1 MFTLGGGLLVSGL
14 LRSECVPRPM
24 TSHGLPGWWYPH
36 LSVHGGGG
44 RSGEGLGMP
53 PRPRVNRRFRT
64 FFARPAPFL
73 LLPSWR
79 RVPARHPLPAPR
91 QAEPAP
97 PQEVGAGGG
106 HAESEAES
114 PATALSLVW
123 GPMRLRL
130 PRLEPPGAAIPGDQG
145 GLAPV
150 LGPSHG
156 KGASGTRLVLDTH
169 PRHPQGVPRELIP

>member
-1 MFTLGGGLLVSGL
+1 
-14 LRSECVPRPM
+14 
-24 TSHGLPGWWYPH
+24 
-36 LSVHGGGG
+36 
-44 RSGEGLGMP
+44 MP

-73 LLPSWR
+73 LLPSGR
-79 RVPARHPLPAPR
+79 RVPARPPLPAPR

-114 PATALSLVW
+114 PATALSLAR

-130 PRLEPPGAAIPGDQG
+130 PRLEPTGAAQLYLATRE
-145 GLAPV
+145 GLLQPWDPV
-150 LGPSHG
+150 TG
-156 KGASGTRLVLDTH
+156 KGLQGPDWCWTH
-169 PRHPQGVPRELIP
+169 TPATPREPRANSFHDVPVGAAAAPPAQRPGQ